1 MAAMPQPAASPPL
14 AFNSIAIVG
23 VGLIG
28 GSIAAAIKARGLAR
42 TVVGVGR
49 QTGRLE
55 EARRARLI
63 DVASIDLAAAGRESD
78 LIVFCTPVDR
88 IVAGVR
94 ELAAYCRP
102 GTVITDAGSV
112 KGAICRDLSD
122 GLPEGVEF
130 VGAHPLAGSE
140 KAGFE
145 FADAQLFRGRLCVL
159 TPGASTSEVALARV
173 REFWSGLG
181 ATLIEMSPEAHD
193 RALAETSHLPHLLAA
208 TLAALL
214 SDENRA
220 LTATGFRDTTRIAS
234 GDPDLWTA
242 ILLGNADELLRSLDA
257 HQDVVNRF
265 RDAIATHDAPRLKK
279 LLHEAK
285 VKRDALAGGPT
296 NNGIISPE
304 Q

>member
-1 MAAMPQPAASPPL
+1 MPGMLQQLAQPQP

-28 GSIAAAIKARGLAR
+28 GSIAAAVKARGLAA

-49 QTGRLE
+49 RTSRLE
-55 EARRARLI
+55 EAIRARLV
-63 DVASIDLAAAGRESD
+63 DAASIDLAAAGRESD

-94 ELAAYCRP
+94 ELAVHCRP

-112 KGAICRDLSD
+112 KGVICRDLCA

-145 FADAQLFRGRLCVL
+145 FADAQLFQGRTCVL
-159 TPGASTSEVALARV
+159 TPGASTSAAALARV
-173 REFWSGLG
+173 RAFWSGLG
-181 ATLIEMSPEAHD
+181 ATLIEMAPEAHD

-214 SDENRA
+214 SDENRP

-242 ILLGNADELLRSLDA
+242 ILLENADELLRSLDA
-257 HQDVVNRF
+257 HQDVLHRF
-265 RDAIATHDAPRLKK
+265 REAISTRDARQLKA
-279 LLHEAK
+279 LLQGAK
-285 VKRDALAGGPT
+285 AKRDALSGSKP
-296 NNGIISPE
+296 
-304 Q
+304 